1 MKPRFTE
8 RGFFVFKCDLRTK
21 SLLFM
26 SAIVET
32 LATTCKNCDV
42 TFDGKFCPNCSQKAN
57 THRFTLGHF
66 IHEFLHAFTHTDK
79 GILFLI
85 KELLFR
91 PGKVALEYNAG
102 KRKKYFN
109 PITFLLIMTALQV
122 YSVSKTDIFT
132 KYTETLQVVMQQM
145 VGGVKGSAEVQ
156 AVDRQMKDADQ
167 TVMMVVENNKMFTL
181 LFIPVLSLLTW
192 LFFKRS
198 GNNYAENLVLNVLV
212 SGQTMVFFLIFSVI
226 PFLIKPSL
234 VILWL
239 LVYFLMNWVY
249 SFIAYRQFFKQ
260 GWGITIVKGLI
271 LQIIYAVVVQNVTML
286 LFGFLKK

>member
-1 MKPRFTE
+1 
-8 RGFFVFKCDLRTK
+8 
-21 SLLFM
+21 M

-66 IHEFLHAFTHTDK
+66 MHEFLHAFTHTDK

-85 KELLFR
+85 KEMFFR

-109 PITFLLIMTALQV
+109 PITFLLIMAALQV
-122 YSVSKTDIFT
+122 YAASKTGLFT
-132 KYTETLQVVMQQM
+132 QFADSLQAGIQQM
-145 VGGVKGSAEVQ
+145 VGNAGGSAADLQE
-156 AVDRQMKDADQ
+156 VDRQMDDADR
-167 TVMMVVENNKMFTL
+167 TMIMVSENNKLLTL
-181 LFIPVLSLLTW
+181 LFIPVLSFLTW

-198 GNNYAENLVLNVLV
+198 GHNYAENMVFNVLV
-212 SGQTMVFFLIFSVI
+212 SGQLMVLFLIFSLV
-226 PFLIKPSL
+226 PFLIKPSF

-239 LVYFLMNWVY
+239 AIYFLMSWVY
-249 SFIAYRQFFKQ
+249 SFIAYKQFFKQ

-271 LQIIYAVVVQNVTML
+271 LQIIYVVVVQNVTML
-286 LFGFLKK
+286 LLGFLKK